1 MKNWRL
7 WSLFC
12 LLLLLLSACS
22 LENNDKP
29 MNYEETKDMVTDILQ
44 TEDGKKVVKEILQDD
59 KVRADLIIESDE
71 VKNTIEKAFQSK
83 EGKEMWKNLFSDPTF
98 VESFQAAFAEEQM
111 NLFKNLMNDAS
122 FQAQLLDLLQ
132 NPEMEKQMTTV
143 LKSQEIRAH
152 LEKVIEETFQ
162 NPTVQGQMY
171 KLMQNLK
178 EEGASTDQSGE
189 KKTEPKD
196 REIEQEAR
204 DTNKQ

>member
-22 LENNDKP
+22 LENNDKR

-59 KVRADLIIESDE
+59 KVRVDLIIESDE

-111 NLFKNLMNDAS
+111 NLFKSLMNDAS

>member
-59 KVRADLIIESDE
+59 KVRVDLIIESDE

-111 NLFKNLMNDAS
+111 NLFKNLMHDAS

>member
-59 KVRADLIIESDE
+59 KVRVDLIIESDE